1 MPKLPRHEKVRELD
15 AIRKKSGTEKGVPLK
30 TPFVGVLVEL
40 IFDVGGIRCYRENRG
55 SKTGTKKHAKGGFL
69 TDSGGF
75 QDPKVTDLDVLETPP
90 KTRVFDRFWGPP

>member
-1 MPKLPRHEKVRELD
+1 MRFLPRHEKVRELD

-55 SKTGTKKHAKGGFL
+55 SKTGTKNHAKGHFLAESGGVRGLKL
-69 TDSGGF
+69 TDFGRPG
-75 QDPKVTDLDVLETPP
+75 TPYVGN
-90 KTRVFDRFWGPP
+90 RVPYRMV

>member
-1 MPKLPRHEKVRELD
+1 MRFLPRHEKVRELD

-55 SKTGTKKHAKGGFL
+55 SKTGTKKHGFEPFL

-75 QDPKVTDLDVLETPP
+75 RDPKLTDLDVS
-90 KTRVFDRFWGPP
+90 